1 MNKNIT
7 NIFLQDYV
15 KRFWNHSNTK
25 IPVTI
30 GKGTDTAKPRS
41 KAPQGGAMM
50 HRNTIPGSCLSHR
63 FIMYLTYKM
72 FHHFHLGN
80 IHFRFTVIT
89 VLCICHFSLFS
100 KSKQSWGFIYEIYH
114 ILLSNLSVDI
124 VNSLKPEKAVQLLAD
139 DHFKPMMNQFN
150 SLWHSDAIWWHRSRS
165 TLVQLMACCLTAPSH
180 YLNQCWLIIIK
191 VQWCSSEGNFAWDS
205 IALSY

>member
-1 MNKNIT
+1 MCWYVGT
-7 NIFLQDYV
+7 FLASY
-15 KRFWNHSNTK
+15 FTTNHSK
-25 IPVTI
+25 YVGQIC
-30 GKGTDTAKPRS
+30 
-41 KAPQGGAMM
+41 MM

-63 FIMYLTYKM
+63 FVMYLTYQM

-114 ILLSNLSVDI
+114 ILLSNLSVEI

-139 DHFKPMMNQFN
+139 DLFKHIYLNEKSISYSIHNEVFSGKMHHW
-150 SLWHSDAIWWHRSRS
+150 LRSW
-165 TLVQLMACCLTAPSH
+165 LGAEQALSH
-180 YLNQCWLIIIK
+180 YQNRWWTSLTHCGIVTPYGDIDLGQRWF
-191 VQWCSSEGNFAWDS
+191 S
-205 IALSY
+205 